1 MLKYMRNGFRC
12 ILAFGVKCDANIGAT
27 FIWFCKSF
35 GKCGRRKNSRDTF
48 CFNDTLKKLKKSIN
62 ILNFCSRILFS
73 RSDNNNIIYLI
84 SR

>member
-12 ILAFGVKCDANIGAT
+12 ILAFGVKGDANIGAT

-48 CFNDTLKKLKKSIN
+48 CFNNT
-62 ILNFCSRILFS
+62 
-73 RSDNNNIIYLI
+73 
-84 SR
+84 